1 MALPKKLVTLNVF
14 AFALLASQL
23 AQADEPWTN
32 QDWADNAWYLG
43 VGAGRANTSIDKDR
57 IVRSL
62 MDNGA
67 SSVTFGSNE
76 RDTAFKLFMGKQM
89 NRYFAI
95 EAGYFDLG
103 KFGFNATTTPPG
115 AINGEVGFRGF
126 NLDLV
131 GQLPL
136 TERFS
141 LLGRVGANY
150 TRADAH
156 FSGNRL
162 FAITDPNPTEKK
174 LNPKVGVGLE
184 YKFTQALAMRGE
196 AERYRINDAV
206 HNRGDVD
213 FYSVSLVYKFG
224 KPAYARPA
232 AYTAPPVP
240 VMQQDPIPVTVAQNP
255 PPPPRPQPVSE
266 KITFSAEALFD
277 FDKSVVKPL
286 GKQALDDLLNK
297 LQGMNTE
304 VMITVGHTD
313 SVGSDAYNQKL
324 SIRRAEAVKAY
335 LVSKGIDATRV
346 YTEGKGETQ
355 PIADNKTSDGRSK
368 NRRVTVEV
376 VGSRR

>member
-1 MALPKKLVTLNVF
+1 MALSKKLVTLNVF
-14 AFALLASQL
+14 ACALLANQL

-115 AINGEVGFRGF
+115 VINGEVGFRGF

-196 AERYRINDAV
+196 AERYRVNDAV

-224 KPAYARPA
+224 KPAYARPV
-232 AYTAPPVP
+232 AYVASPVP
-240 VMQQDPIPVTVAQNP
+240 VMQQDPIPVTVAQSP

-277 FDKSVVKPL
+277 FDKSVVKPP

>member
-1 MALPKKLVTLNVF
+1 M
-14 AFALLASQL
+14 
-23 AQADEPWTN
+23 
-32 QDWADNAWYLG
+32 
-43 VGAGRANTSIDKDR
+43 
-57 IVRSL
+57 
-62 MDNGA
+62 
-67 SSVTFGSNE
+67 
-76 RDTAFKLFMGKQM
+76 
-89 NRYFAI
+89 
-95 EAGYFDLG
+95 
-103 KFGFNATTTPPG
+103 
-115 AINGEVGFRGF
+115 
-126 NLDLV
+126 
-131 GQLPL
+131 
-136 TERFS
+136 
-141 LLGRVGANY
+141 LGRVGANY
-150 TRADAH
+150 TRANAH

-184 YKFTQALAMRGE
+184 YKFTQALAIRGE
-196 AERYRINDAV
+196 AERYRVNDAV

-213 FYSVSLVYKFG
+213 FYSFSLVYKFG
-224 KPAYARPA
+224 KPAYARPVVNV
-232 AYTAPPVP
+232 APPIP
-240 VMQQDPIPVTVAQNP
+240 VMQQDPIPVTVAQNS

-277 FDKSVVKPL
+277 FDKSVVKPQ

-313 SVGSDAYNQKL
+313 SVGSDQYNQKL

-335 LVSKGIDATRV
+335 LVSKGIDTTRV

-355 PIADNKTSDGRSK
+355 PIADNKTSEGRSK